1 MLEGGGVCV
10 WRKVRLEEGASRE
23 GGIQSVIAIEEKV
36 WGGLK
41 GGSRAVWCGVA
52 WRGVAWR
59 SLGWEGTR

>member
-1 MLEGGGVCV
+1 M
-10 WRKVRLEEGASRE
+10 RLEEGASRE